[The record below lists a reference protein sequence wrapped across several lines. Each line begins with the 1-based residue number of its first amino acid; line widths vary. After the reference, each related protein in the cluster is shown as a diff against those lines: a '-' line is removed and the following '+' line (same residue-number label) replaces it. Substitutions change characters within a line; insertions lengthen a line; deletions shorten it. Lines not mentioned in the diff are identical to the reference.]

1 LNHISKLFKKNKNNN
16 IGKNMEKTPL
26 NLNSICVFCGSRPG
40 NDPIFMETA
49 RQVGTSIAK
58 AGKRLVFGAG
68 GLGLMGA
75 VAQAALDAGG
85 QVTGIVP
92 DFLKRREIPVPAIQ
106 ELLIVDTMH
115 TRKRLMY
122 DRSDAFVILPGGLG
136 TLDELVEIVTWLQL
150 ELHNKPI
157 YLVDVNGYWS
167 DWFDLI
173 AKMVKHEFVDRASVD
188 YFVRVSSA
196 EELAKVLKL

>member
-1 LNHISKLFKKNKNNN
+1 
-16 IGKNMEKTPL
+16 MEKTPL

-157 YLVDVNGYWS
+157 YLVDVNGYWE

-173 AKMVKHEFVDRASVD
+173 SKMVKHEFVDRASVD

>member
-1 LNHISKLFKKNKNNN
+1 MS
-16 IGKNMEKTPL
+16 KTPL
-26 NLNSICVFCGSRPG
+26 ELNSICVFCGARNG

-49 RQVGTSIAK
+49 AKVGTAIAK

-68 GLGLMGA
+68 GLGLMGG

-136 TLDELVEIVTWLQL
+136 TLDELVEIVTWFQL
-150 ELHNKPI
+150 ELHNKPV
-157 YLVDVNGYWS
+157 YLVDVNGYWE
-167 DWFDLI
+167 DWFELI
-173 AKMVKHEFVDRASVD
+173 AKMVKHKFVDDYALD
-188 YFVRVSSA
+188 YFVRVGSA
-196 EELAKVLKL
+196 EELEEVLLKAK